1 MCRKTKGRKFP
12 WWLLLWKL
20 CKSPAL
26 LGWGPKCSHLKLAT
40 ASSCVTFFLGPTG
53 HIWRLEVVLKMALTF
68 NSTSV
73 LPSASLIH
81 SLNRHRVRIFSTRS
95 TMQCSLMETIF
106 WDSHPR
112 ENKLALG
119 ALWRAVKPRCKADA
133 MKLPKASKF
142 TSLLSWSKANICT
155 VKRNCPF
162 NQPQNVFSPGSPSAP
177 PPAPRAPFEMC
188 RRSVGGGGG
197 ALRASGDS
205 GQQPS
210 ATHASYT
217 TSCWSIRN
225 ANGSLGDKQSWSL
238 WKLTWMEVK
247 STGSHGCLL
256 RIRPSTGYWRRYG
269 SKTQRPALMELMAE
283 QRGHQKSQ
291 RRSQSK
297 RHFLQPGKSGRRLQR
312 DDVWKDSERCVT
324 LT

>member
-112 ENKLALG
+112 KNKLALG

-177 PPAPRAPFEMC
+177 RLPQGPRLKCAGGV
-188 RRSVGGGGG
+188 SAVGVG
-197 ALRASGDS
+197 
-205 GQQPS
+205 
-210 ATHASYT
+210 
-217 TSCWSIRN
+217 
-225 ANGSLGDKQSWSL
+225 
-238 WKLTWMEVK
+238 
-247 STGSHGCLL
+247 
-256 RIRPSTGYWRRYG
+256 RYG
-269 SKTQRPALMELMAE
+269 HQGTQDSSLQQRTRPTQPAADPSGMPTVPWVISNPGLYGSSLEWKSS
-283 QRGHQKSQ
+283 QRGAMDASW
-291 RRSQSK
+291 
-297 RHFLQPGKSGRRLQR
+297 G
-312 DDVWKDSERCVT
+312 
-324 LT
+324 